1 MESNISENKVKLE
14 RVLTAKIPVS
24 EESPIYK
31 YFSARRNIA
40 KTIRY
45 SAFDESVVNRLLEEF
60 DLINNEIKE
69 YLYL

>member
-24 EESPIYK
+24 EESPIHH
-31 YFSARRNIA
+31 YFLARRNIA
-40 KTIRY
+40 KTISC
-45 SAFDESVVNRLLEEF
+45 SAFNESVVNRLLEEF